1 MKRKILL
8 SITLTLIS
16 LTGFSTVWTVNNS
29 GNTFSPATITIQLGD
44 TVTFSIN
51 GSHDAREVSQTTW
64 NANSSAALLGGFQVP
79 FGGGT
84 LFPAQLGVGTHYYVC
99 TNHISMGMKGTII
112 VQNTTGVVENA
123 AQASI
128 SISPNPSHGKFQL
141 MISSAATAENG
152 MIEVY
157 DLTGKSIYQSES
169 LSTKFAVDLTNQTKG
184 TYFVTSYNN

>member
-1 MKRKILL
+1 M
-8 SITLTLIS
+8 
-16 LTGFSTVWTVNNS
+16 
-29 GNTFSPATITIQLGD
+29 GD

-112 VQNTTGVVENA
+112 VQKYNWCCREC
-123 AQASI
+123 
-128 SISPNPSHGKFQL
+128 
-141 MISSAATAENG
+141 SSSKHF
-152 MIEVY
+152 Y
-157 DLTGKSIYQSES
+157 FSKSF
-169 LSTKFAVDLTNQTKG
+169 TW
-184 TYFVTSYNN
+184 